1 MTDQD
6 QTLSE
11 GKGLALRTASP
22 TSSNKWIK
30 KVSAPPSRAVTRP
43 LKSQAP
49 AEFVSRPTETFPTP
63 PGKKSKVTLTSK
75 ITISKSMAQPRKAS
89 TPRIVPHQTGP
100 ENLPTTGRVASLAE
114 GPQVSM
120 RQESPSLGLLER
132 DTQRDRSAHSTRHRG
147 RGSSNRR
154 ETELSSFL
162 TIRRL
167 IIRSLQ
173 DMREKSQTSANSI
186 STKIN
191 PHQNTNSPNL

>member
-6 QTLSE
+6 QTLFE
-11 GKGLALRTASP
+11 GKGLALHTASP
-22 TSSNKWIK
+22 TSSNKWTK
-30 KVSAPPSRAVTRP
+30 KVSAPPSRAVMRP

-75 ITISKSMAQPRKAS
+75 ITTSKSMAQPRKAS
-89 TPRIVPHQTGP
+89 TPKIVPHQTGS
-100 ENLPTTGRVASLAE
+100 ENSPTTGRAASLAE
-114 GPQVSM
+114 GPRVSM
-120 RQESPSLGLLER
+120 RQGSPSPGLLEG
-132 DTQRDRSAHSTRHRG
+132 TQRDRSAHSTRHRG

-173 DMREKSQTSANSI
+173 DMREKSQTSENSI
-186 STKIN
+186 STKTN
-191 PHQNTNSPNL
+191 PHQNMSSPNL